1 MDTQSASPRNAQ
13 PPARELHPL
22 EIRVLLHATGN
33 AELSQASLISELSYN
48 TGQANQ
54 ALSWLAAKGF
64 AAEKSRATRVLYE
77 ITDFGKECLEKGTYE
92 ERIIRLIDAEG
103 PMSPSGDREE
113 ARAGAEGRR
122 LRVRRACKGKSAH
135 HGRGEARCPG
145 RGRQGFPSRLLRH
158 SPCAPCEGG
167 GDGGTGRED
176 PCAGGEGPCRF
187 PREKE
192 GKRDQPV
199 PAGGAGRGELR
210 HHPCRRTS
218 APAARARRD
227 HRRRVAAP

>member
-103 PMSPSGDREE
+103 PMSLPEIAKKLGLDPKDVGSAFGGLAKEKVLTMDGEKRAVLAAAAKDSLVGSSATVHALLAKAAETGALDERTLAPRRRTLSLPSR
-113 ARAGAEGRR
+113 
-122 LRVRRACKGKSAH
+122 K
-135 HGRGEARCPG
+135 RGEARPACSG
-145 RGRQGFPSRLLRH
+145 WWS
-158 SPCAPCEGG
+158 
-167 GDGGTGRED
+167 
-176 PCAGGEGPCRF
+176 
-187 PREKE
+187 
-192 GKRDQPV
+192 GKR
-199 PAGGAGRGELR
+199 
-210 HHPCRRTS
+210 
-218 APAARARRD
+218 
-227 HRRRVAAP
+227 